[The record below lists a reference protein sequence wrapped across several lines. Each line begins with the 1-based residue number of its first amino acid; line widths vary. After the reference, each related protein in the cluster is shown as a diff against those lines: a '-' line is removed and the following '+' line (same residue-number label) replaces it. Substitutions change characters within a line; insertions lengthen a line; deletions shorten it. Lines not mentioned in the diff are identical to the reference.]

1 MEKAE
6 ALLEWLGS
14 RVLGVALPF
23 VLLLVGLVYAVA
35 LRGFPFFH
43 PLRTL
48 RLGLRSGKTA
58 VRALFMALSG
68 TLGVGNIAGV
78 ALAIAYGG
86 AGAVFWM
93 WVSALVS
100 TFLKYAEVV
109 LALKYREKGEEG
121 YTGGAM
127 YYMKKAAEG
136 RVGRT
141 GAFVFAAL
149 CVFTALCLGALVQS
163 SAAAES
169 LLGGFSLP
177 PLWGG
182 LLLLLL
188 SAPVVCGGRKRL
200 LSFTAKLIPLLSAL
214 YLFLSLFAI
223 LSHASGMGQ
232 VMRRIFSDALRPES
246 GVGVLAF
253 LSSRALRYG
262 VSRGLLS
269 HEAGAGTAPM
279 AHATAENTPAAQGI
293 LGIFEVLIDT
303 FLFCTL
309 TAFVLLL
316 AFPGDIPLTGG
327 MLLMDES
334 FLSLVGKGA
343 PPLLSL
349 SVFLFAYATV
359 LSWCYY
365 GKCAVTYL
373 SSRRI
378 AVRAYL
384 GLYLLFILLGA
395 FLSDGLVW
403 RLTDT
408 VLSVLTV
415 LHAFF
420 LLPMVG
426 EVRAVT
432 LSEGLLVPK
441 GRGRNGKGKVP
452 VGRRK
457 KAGLLSR
464 RGKGKGQAQSVK
476 KRSLSL
482 LPVTVQPV
490 SHKGVTDGSHMHANL
505 MGATGG
511 EKQMD

>member
-1 MEKAE
+1 MERAE

-14 RVLGVALPF
+14 RVLGVALPL

-48 RLGLRSGKTA
+48 RLGLKGGRTA
-58 VRALFMALSG
+58 MRALFVALSG
-68 TLGVGNIAGV
+68 TLGVGNVAGV
-78 ALAIAYGG
+78 ALAVAYGG

-93 WVSALVS
+93 WVSALIS
-100 TFLKYAEVV
+100 TFLKYAEVA
-109 LALKYREKGEEG
+109 LALRYRQSGDEG

-127 YYMKKAAEG
+127 YYIKKAAEG
-136 RVGRT
+136 RVGRA
-141 GAFVFAAL
+141 GAFAFAIL

-200 LSFTAKLIPLLSAL
+200 LAFTARLIPLLSAL
-214 YLFLSLFAI
+214 YLLLSLWAI
-223 LSHASGMGQ
+223 LTHASMMGR
-232 VMRRIFSDALRPES
+232 VMGRIFSEAFRPES
-246 GVGVLAF
+246 GAGVLAF
-253 LSSRALRYG
+253 LSSRGLRYG

-279 AHATAENTPAAQGI
+279 AHATAENTPAAQGV

-303 FLFCTL
+303 FVFCTL

-316 AFPGDIPLTGG
+316 AFPAEIPLTGG

-334 FLSLVGKGA
+334 FCLLVGRGA

-373 SSRRI
+373 SSRRM
-378 AVRAYL
+378 AVNVYL
-384 GLYLLFILLGA
+384 GLYLLFVLLGA

-408 VLSVLTV
+408 ALSVLTV
-415 LHAFF
+415 LHALF

-426 EVRAVT
+426 EVKALT
-432 LSEGLLVPK
+432 LSEGLLVP
-441 GRGRNGKGKVP
+441 RGRRRDGKRKILAGW
-452 VGRRK
+452 RK
-457 KAGLLSR
+457 KAGLLP
-464 RGKGKGQAQSVK
+464 RGRKGKGQSQGVK
-476 KRSLSL
+476 KGSFPLSA
-482 LPVTVQPV
+482 VAVQPV
-490 SHKGVTDGSHMHANL
+490 TQKRMAEGGHMHADL
-505 MGATGG
+505 MGAPRGK
-511 EKQMD
+511 E

>member
-1 MEKAE
+1 MGKTE

-14 RVLGVALPF
+14 QVFGVALPL
-23 VLLLVGLVYAVA
+23 VLLSVGLVYAVA
-35 LRGFPFFH
+35 LGGFPFAH

-48 RLGLRSGKTA
+48 RLGLKSGKTA

-93 WVSALVS
+93 WVSALIS
-100 TFLKYAEVV
+100 TFLKYAEVA
-109 LALKYREKGEEG
+109 LALKYREKGTEG
-121 YTGGAM
+121 YAGGAM
-127 YYMKKAAEG
+127 YYIKKAAEG

-141 GAFVFAAL
+141 GAFSFAIL
-149 CVFTALCLGALVQS
+149 CVFAALCLGALVQS

-177 PLWGG
+177 PLYGG

-188 SAPVVCGGRKRL
+188 SLPVVCGGRKRL
-200 LSFTAKLIPLLSAL
+200 LAFTAKLIPLLSAL
-214 YLFLSLFAI
+214 YICLSLSAI
-223 LSHASGMGQ
+223 FSHASGMGQ
-232 VMRRIFSDALRPES
+232 VMRRIFSEAFRPES

-253 LSSRALRYG
+253 LSSRGLRYG

-279 AHATAENTPAAQGI
+279 AHATAENTPAAQGV
-293 LGIFEVLIDT
+293 LGILEVLIDT
-303 FLFCTL
+303 FVFCTL

-316 AFPGDIPLTGG
+316 AFPGEIPQTGG

-378 AVRAYL
+378 AARGYL
-384 GLYLLFILLGA
+384 VLYLLFVFLGA

-408 VLSVLTV
+408 VLSLLTV
-415 LHAFF
+415 LHALF

-426 EVRAVT
+426 EVRALT
-432 LSEGLLVPK
+432 RSEGLLVP
-441 GRGRNGKGKVP
+441 RGRRRNGEGKVVRRRREKATLLPCRGQGKGE
-452 VGRRK
+452 
-457 KAGLLSR
+457 
-464 RGKGKGQAQSVK
+464 AQGVQH
-476 KRSLSL
+476 RALSL
-482 LPVTVQPV
+482 LSASVQPV
-490 SHKGVTDGSHMHANL
+490 SQKRMPDGRHMDANL
-505 MGATGG
+505 MGAPRG
-511 EKQMD
+511 EK